1 MSDTAKRTSKM
12 KISPKELFAQYWTLL
27 PFLLLVVMFELVP
40 LFSMVTH
47 SVSKSRGSGLT
58 LENFQEVFSRPI
70 YQTAIKNSLT
80 LTIFSSVVGIVLVF
94 ITAMALYRTQNKFKS
109 VYMSMLTLTSNF
121 TGIPLAYSF
130 ITILGYTG
138 VFVQIGKQIGLDF
151 LANFDLYTIAGLGLL
166 YIYFQLPMGTL
177 LLLPA
182 FEGIHKEWQESAEL
196 MSASS
201 FQFWIKVGVPVM
213 MPSILGT
220 FTMLFANALTAYAT
234 PYLLTG
240 ASVPILPIKVA
251 DLFVG
256 DLRSRPELGSALSLV
271 LLVTMLVV
279 IVLSNLVK
287 RAFMKGE
294 K

>member
-1 MSDTAKRTSKM
+1 MSDTAKRTSKI
-12 KISPKELFAQYWTLL
+12 KISPKEIITQYWTLL
-27 PFLLLVVMFELVP
+27 PFLLLVIMFEMVP
-40 LFSMVTH
+40 LFSMITH
-47 SVSKSRGSGLT
+47 SVSKNRGSGLT

-70 YQTAIKNSLT
+70 YQTAIRNSLS
-80 LTIFSSVVGIVLVF
+80 LTIFSSVLGIVLVF
-94 ITAMALYRTQNKFKS
+94 ITSVALDRTQNKFKS

-138 VFVQIGKQIGLDF
+138 VFVQIGKQIGLDL
-151 LANFDLYTIAGLGLL
+151 LANFDLYTIAGLGFL

-196 MSASS
+196 MSASP

-271 LLVTMLVV
+271 LLATMLIV